1 MKISISALS
10 IAYGL
15 TPEALRYY
23 EEKGLL
29 TPQRTS
35 SGGFRKFSSVDIQML
50 GIIKS
55 LQRQGFSLD
64 EIRRIAKEGLPL
76 SELISM
82 MDEKRGQMGEQI
94 VMLNAIRNRLTSCT
108 DLLRDHERL
117 LMQPRICQGCAAY
130 LADYDSVP
138 ALWQSV
144 PKSPLL
150 KELID
155 ALPLTSYCTIL
166 PLSCLKGESSAAIRE
181 RVIKARKIQ
190 EERFA
195 AHPGIHC
202 NAQMESNLIHQYAE
216 PDEQGL
222 NLLRNA
228 MTRLNLSARAYDRIL
243 KVSRT
248 IADLEGSEEIK
259 AHHLAEAISYRSLDR
274 ESWGG

>member
-29 TPQRTS
+29 TPERTS

-64 EIRRIAKEGLPL
+64 EIRRVAKEGLPL
-76 SELISM
+76 PELIAM

-94 VMLNAIRNRLTSCT
+94 VMLNAICNRLTNCT

-166 PLSCLKGESSAAIRE
+166 PLSCLAGESSATRTGICAPAEFAALIHADFSQMRMSAGPRSVRMLFDLRPPE
-181 RVIKARKIQ
+181 RTAMTPVIKTALTFIKDNGLTPISEGYTRQFSWHVDENGKKRQ
-190 EERFA
+190 FSE
-195 AHPGIHC
+195 
-202 NAQMESNLIHQYAE
+202 LII
-216 PDEQGL
+216 PV
-222 NLLRNA
+222 
-228 MTRLNLSARAYDRIL
+228 
-243 KVSRT
+243 K
-248 IADLEGSEEIK
+248 
-259 AHHLAEAISYRSLDR
+259 
-274 ESWGG
+274 